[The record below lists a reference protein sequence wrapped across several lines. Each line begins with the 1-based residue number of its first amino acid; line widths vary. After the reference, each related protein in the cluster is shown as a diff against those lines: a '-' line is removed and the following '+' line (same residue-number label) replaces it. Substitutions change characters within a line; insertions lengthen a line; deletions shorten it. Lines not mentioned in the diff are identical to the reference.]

1 MEHTTVEN
9 AWAQISISASLP
21 SKINTAWVDTLTAVG
36 KAINVS
42 TGEIIIE
49 VANKEIDLGFII
61 ISGSYSIFKEG
72 APSMIKQGPEMVGE
86 MSRFNPLRS
95 RTAEVRAESDVTAIS
110 FDWNEVFTG
119 LAERLSDEEVKQLNS
134 ALEHYAWDHFTDV

>member
-21 SKINTAWVDTLTAVG
+21 AKINTAWVDTLTAVG
-36 KAINVS
+36 KAIN
-42 TGEIIIE
+42 
-49 VANKEIDLGFII
+49 DLGFII
-61 ISGSYSIFKEG
+61 MSGSYSIFKEG
-72 APSMIKQGPEMVGE
+72 APSMIKQGPEMIGE

-134 ALEHYAWDHFTDV
+134 ALEGYAWEHFTDV

>member
-36 KAINVS
+36 KAINV
-42 TGEIIIE
+42 
-49 VANKEIDLGFII
+49 FII
-61 ISGSYSIFKEG
+61 SSGSYSIFKEG